1 MSTLKVTNIQATG
14 ETATRAVSGI
24 CGSWCNWD
32 ENSSV
37 NDSLN
42 VSSVDDGGTGINTVN
57 YSSSFANGSY
67 ANGGA
72 ARESALGG
80 EAFMRLSTTHT
91 TAATRWIC
99 ENESG
104 GDIDGEMR
112 TVSAHGDLA

>member
-1 MSTLKVTNIQATG
+1 MSTLTVSNIKKAG
-14 ETATRAVSGI
+14 ETASRDISGI

-32 ENSSV
+32 NNNSV

-42 VSSVDDGGTGINTVN
+42 VASLLDGGTGDNTVN

-72 ARESALGG
+72 AREFSSGS
-80 EAFMRLSTTHT
+80 EAYMRLSTTHT
-91 TAATRWIC
+91 TSATRWVC

-104 GDIDGEMR
+104 TDIDGQMR
-112 TVSAHGDLA
+112 TVSTHGDLA

>member
-1 MSTLKVTNIQATG
+1 MSTIVVSNIKATG
-14 ETATRAVSGI
+14 ETASRAVSGI

-32 ENSSV
+32 DSSSV

-42 VSSVDDGGTGINTVN
+42 VSSLSDDGTGIDTVN

-72 ARESALGG
+72 ARENSNGG
-80 EAFMRLSTTHT
+80 EAYMRISTTHT
-91 TAATRWIC
+91 ASATRWIC
-99 ENESG
+99 ETETG
-104 GDIDGEMR
+104 TEIDGEMR